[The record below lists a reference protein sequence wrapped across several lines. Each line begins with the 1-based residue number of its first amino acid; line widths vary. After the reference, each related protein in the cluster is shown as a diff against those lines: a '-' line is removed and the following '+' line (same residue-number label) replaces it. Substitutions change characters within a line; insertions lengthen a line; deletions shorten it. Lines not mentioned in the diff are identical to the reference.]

1 MKKFLK
7 DLTRWDGRRVASLVP
22 LFAIIF
28 KFLLFDAVWC
38 YYTTFQPFSK
48 WPLYVTTLSA
58 AMLVAL
64 PYILSRRRWVGVTMM
79 VLPDLW
85 LVANLM
91 YFRTYFTA
99 IPPSSY
105 FLADNLA
112 DFMPAVAGSLN
123 VCDALFPLSTI
134 VAVILMFRRRKSRG
148 PVVLPFSRLLY
159 VVVLVA
165 LVGIFA
171 LAMQPKSGFIKVYD
185 RQRSHAYLHSS
196 MTPMYSLFGTL
207 YYNITL
213 DNARLTDE
221 QRAQIDGWFTAHNG
235 YINENKQIQPSIT
248 VPKTNCVIIFAE
260 SLESWVI
267 GLDFEGKEITPNLNR
282 LVADSTTI
290 YAPHVLTQVNAG
302 RSIDAQ
308 LLILAGLMPLRSGV
322 YSTLYP
328 DNTYF
333 TLPKAAKEINN
344 TRNYLITVDK
354 TKTWN
359 QRGVARAFGIDTIL
373 SYPDFELTEAF
384 GTRKT
389 LGDRAF
395 FRQCIDKI
403 ERGEIWPVGE
413 KAFVQMVTY
422 SGHFPFR
429 LPDELKTVSFSDTIP
444 ELMRDY
450 MTDAHYTDAAIGSF
464 IDYLKT
470 RPDYDNTL
478 VVITGDHEGLANNRR
493 DLCASKGGRVIS
505 KDEFTPLII
514 LNAPS
519 GMTYDGVMGQIDIYP
534 TLLDL
539 LGLRSY
545 CWAGLGQSILDPS
558 KPAVAVNPR
567 MVVKGD
573 TAGVAASRL
582 EHLRQAPEV
591 SDYTIRFN
599 LLDGL
604 DCQR

>member
-1 MKKFLK
+1 MNKTLKKLM
-7 DLTRWDGRRVASLVP
+7 RRDGGRVDSLVP
-22 LFAIIF
+22 FFAILF
-28 KFLLFDAVWC
+28 KFFLFDAIWC

-48 WPLYVTTLSA
+48 WPLYVTSVSA

-79 VLPDLW
+79 VLADIW

-91 YFRTYFTA
+91 YFRTYFSA

-105 FLADNLA
+105 FLAGNLA

-123 VCDALFPLSTI
+123 VCDALFPLSTAGAI
-134 VAVILMFRRRKSRG
+134 IMMFKLRKTRSAVA
-148 PVVLPFSRLLY
+148 LPFSRLFY
-159 VVVLVA
+159 VIVLAVLVG
-165 LVGIFA
+165 VFA
-171 LAMQPKSGFIKVYD
+171 LAMQPKGGFIKVYD

-213 DNARLTDE
+213 DNARLTDG
-221 QRAQIDGWFTAHNG
+221 QQDQIAGWFAESDE
-235 YINENKQIQPSIT
+235 YISENERIQPPVI

-282 LVADSTTI
+282 LVADSKTI

-328 DNTYF
+328 GNTYY
-333 TLPKAAKEINN
+333 TLPKASKEINH

-373 SYPDFELTEAF
+373 SYPDFEQTEAF

-429 LPDELKTVSFSDTIP
+429 LPEELKTITFSDTIP
-444 ELMRDY
+444 EMMRDY

-464 IDYLKT
+464 IDYLRT
-470 RPDYDNTL
+470 RSDYDSTL

-493 DLCASKGGRVIS
+493 DLCASKGGDVIS

-514 LNAPS
+514 LNSPAA
-519 GMTYDGVMGQIDIYP
+519 MTYDGVMGQIDIYP
-534 TLLDL
+534 TILEL
-539 LGLRSY
+539 LGLRDY
-545 CWAGLGQSILDPS
+545 KWHGLGQSILDQS

-573 TAGVAASRL
+573 TAGITAARL
-582 EHLRQAPEV
+582 EHLRQAPEI
-591 SDYTIRFN
+591 SDLIIRFN
-599 LLDGL
+599 LLDM
-604 DCQR
+604 R

>member
-1 MKKFLK
+1 M
-7 DLTRWDGRRVASLVP
+7 RRDGGRVDSLVP
-22 LFAIIF
+22 FFAILF
-28 KFLLFDAVWC
+28 KFFLFDAIWC

-48 WPLYVTTLSA
+48 WPLYVTSVSA

-64 PYILSRRRWVGVTMM
+64 PYILSRRRWAGVTMM
-79 VLPDLW
+79 VLADIW

-91 YFRTYFTA
+91 YSRTYFSA

-105 FLADNLA
+105 FLAGNLA

-123 VCDALFPLSTI
+123 VCDALFPLSTAGAI
-134 VAVILMFRRRKSRG
+134 IMMFKLRKTRGAVA
-148 PVVLPFSRLLY
+148 LPFSRLFY
-159 VVVLVA
+159 VIVLAVLVG
-165 LVGIFA
+165 VFA
-171 LAMQPKSGFIKVYD
+171 LAMQPKGGFIKVYD

-213 DNARLTDE
+213 DNARLTDG
-221 QRAQIDGWFTAHNG
+221 QQDQITGWFAESDE
-235 YINENKQIQPSIT
+235 YISENERIQPPVI

-328 DNTYF
+328 GNTYY
-333 TLPKAAKEINN
+333 TLPKASKEINH

-373 SYPDFELTEAF
+373 SYPDFEQTEAF

-429 LPDELKTVSFSDTIP
+429 LPEELKTVTFSDTIP
-444 ELMRDY
+444 EMMRDY

-464 IDYLKT
+464 IDYLRT
-470 RPDYDNTL
+470 RSDYDSTL

-493 DLCASKGGRVIS
+493 DLCASKGGDVIS

-514 LNAPS
+514 LNAPAA
-519 GMTYDGVMGQIDIYP
+519 MTYDGVMGQIDIYP
-534 TLLDL
+534 TILEL
-539 LGLRSY
+539 LGLRDY
-545 CWAGLGQSILDPS
+545 KWHGLGQSILDQS
-558 KPAVAVNPR
+558 KPAVAVSPR

-573 TAGVAASRL
+573 TAGITAARL
-582 EHLRQAPEV
+582 EHLRQAPEI
-591 SDYTIRFN
+591 SDLIIRFN
-599 LLDGL
+599 LLDK
-604 DCQR
+604 R

>member
-1 MKKFLK
+1 MNKTLKKLM
-7 DLTRWDGRRVASLVP
+7 RRDGGRVDSLVP
-22 LFAIIF
+22 FFAILF
-28 KFLLFDAVWC
+28 KFFLFDAIWC

-48 WPLYVTTLSA
+48 WPLYVTSVSA

-64 PYILSRRRWVGVTMM
+64 PYILSRRRWVGMTMM
-79 VLPDLW
+79 VLADIW

-91 YFRTYFTA
+91 YFRTYFSA

-105 FLADNLA
+105 FLAGNLA

-123 VCDALFPLSTI
+123 VCDALFPLSTAGAI
-134 VAVILMFRRRKSRG
+134 IMMFKLRKTRGAVA
-148 PVVLPFSRLLY
+148 LPFSRLFY
-159 VVVLVA
+159 VIVLAVLVG
-165 LVGIFA
+165 VFA
-171 LAMQPKSGFIKVYD
+171 LAMQPKGGFIKVYD

-213 DNARLTDE
+213 DNARLTDG
-221 QRAQIDGWFTAHNG
+221 QQDQIAGWFAERDG
-235 YINENKQIQPSIT
+235 YVSENERIQSPVI
-248 VPKTNCVIIFAE
+248 VPKANCVIIFAE

-328 DNTYF
+328 GNTYY
-333 TLPKAAKEINN
+333 TLPKASKEINH

-373 SYPDFELTEAF
+373 SYPDFEQTEAF

-429 LPDELKTVSFSDTIP
+429 LPEELKTVTFSDTIP
-444 ELMRDY
+444 EMMRDY

-464 IDYLKT
+464 IDYLRT
-470 RPDYDNTL
+470 RPDYDSTL

-493 DLCASKGGRVIS
+493 DLCASKGGDVIS

-514 LNAPS
+514 LNAPAA
-519 GMTYDGVMGQIDIYP
+519 MTYDGVMGQIDIYP
-534 TLLDL
+534 TILEL
-539 LGLRSY
+539 LGLRDY
-545 CWAGLGQSILDPS
+545 KWHGLGQSILDQS
-558 KPAVAVNPR
+558 KPAVAVSPR

-573 TAGVAASRL
+573 TAGITAARL
-582 EHLRQAPEV
+582 EHLRQAPEI
-591 SDYTIRFN
+591 SDLIIRFN
-599 LLDGL
+599 LLDK
-604 DCQR
+604 R

>member
-1 MKKFLK
+1 MNKTLK
-7 DLTRWDGRRVASLVP
+7 QLTRWDSGRVDSLVP
-22 LFAIIF
+22 FFAILF
-28 KFLLFDAVWC
+28 KFFLFDAIWC

-48 WPLYVTTLSA
+48 WPLYVTSVSA

-79 VLPDLW
+79 VLTDIW

-91 YFRTYFTA
+91 YFRTYFSA

-105 FLADNLA
+105 FLAGNLA

-123 VCDALFPLSTI
+123 VCDALFPLSTAGAI
-134 VAVILMFRRRKSRG
+134 IMMFKLRKTRGAVA
-148 PVVLPFSRLLY
+148 LPFSRLFY
-159 VVVLVA
+159 VIVLAVLVG
-165 LVGIFA
+165 VFA
-171 LAMQPKSGFIKVYD
+171 LAMQPKGGFIKVYD

-207 YYNITL
+207 YYNIRL
-213 DNARLTDE
+213 DNARLTDV
-221 QRAQIDGWFTAHNG
+221 QQAQVAGWFVETDSYLSG
-235 YINENKQIQPSIT
+235 NEWIQSPVT
-248 VPKTNCVIIFAE
+248 LPKTNCVIIFAE

-267 GLDFEGKEITPNLNR
+267 GLDFEGKEVTPNLNR
-282 LVADSTTI
+282 LVADSTAI

-328 DNTYF
+328 DNTYY
-333 TLPKAAKEINN
+333 TLPKASKEINH

-373 SYPDFELTEAF
+373 SYPDFEQTEAF

-429 LPDELKTVSFSDTIP
+429 LPEELKNIAFSDTIP
-444 ELMRDY
+444 EMMRDY

-464 IDYLKT
+464 IDYLRT
-470 RPDYDNTL
+470 RPDYDSTL

-493 DLCASKGGRVIS
+493 ELCASKGGDVIS

-514 LNAPS
+514 LNAPAA
-519 GMTYDGVMGQIDIYP
+519 MTYDGVMGQIDIYP
-534 TLLDL
+534 TILDL
-539 LGLRSY
+539 LGLRDY
-545 CWAGLGQSILDPS
+545 KWHGLGQSILDPS
-558 KPAVAVNPR
+558 KPAMAVSPR

-573 TAGVAASRL
+573 TAGITAARL
-582 EHLRQAPEV
+582 EHLRQAPEI
-591 SDYTIRFN
+591 SDLVIRFN
-599 LLDGL
+599 LLEK
-604 DCQR
+604 R

>member
-1 MKKFLK
+1 MNKTLKKLM
-7 DLTRWDGRRVASLVP
+7 RRDGGRVDSLVP
-22 LFAIIF
+22 FFAILF
-28 KFLLFDAVWC
+28 KFFLFDAIWC

-48 WPLYVTTLSA
+48 WPLYVTSVSA

-79 VLPDLW
+79 VLADIW

-91 YFRTYFTA
+91 YFRTYFSA

-105 FLADNLA
+105 FLAGNLA

-123 VCDALFPLSTI
+123 VCDALFPLSTAGAI
-134 VAVILMFRRRKSRG
+134 IMMFKLRKTRGAVA
-148 PVVLPFSRLLY
+148 LPFSRLFY
-159 VVVLVA
+159 VIVLAVLVG
-165 LVGIFA
+165 VFA
-171 LAMQPKSGFIKVYD
+171 LAMQPKGGFIKVYD

-213 DNARLTDE
+213 DNARLTDG
-221 QRAQIDGWFTAHNG
+221 QQDQIAGWFAERDG
-235 YINENKQIQPSIT
+235 YISENERIQPSVI

-328 DNTYF
+328 GNTYY
-333 TLPKAAKEINN
+333 TLPKASKEINH

-373 SYPDFELTEAF
+373 SYPDFEQTEAF

-429 LPDELKTVSFSDTIP
+429 LPEELKTITFSDTIP
-444 ELMRDY
+444 EMMRDY

-464 IDYLKT
+464 IDYLRT
-470 RPDYDNTL
+470 RPDYDSTL

-493 DLCASKGGRVIS
+493 DLCASKGGDVIS

-514 LNAPS
+514 LNAPAA
-519 GMTYDGVMGQIDIYP
+519 MTYDGVMGQIDIYP
-534 TLLDL
+534 TILEL
-539 LGLRSY
+539 LGLRDY
-545 CWAGLGQSILDPS
+545 KWHGLGQSIFDRS

-573 TAGVAASRL
+573 TAGVTAARL
-582 EHLRQAPEV
+582 EHLRQAPEI
-591 SDYTIRFN
+591 SDLIIRFN
-599 LLDGL
+599 LLDM
-604 DCQR
+604 R

>member
-1 MKKFLK
+1 MNKTLKK
-7 DLTRWDGRRVASLVP
+7 LTRWNGGRVDSLVP
-22 LFAIIF
+22 FFAILF
-28 KFLLFDAVWC
+28 KFLLFDAIWC

-48 WPLYVTTLSA
+48 WPLYVTSVSA

-79 VLPDLW
+79 VLTDIW

-91 YFRTYFTA
+91 YFRTYFSA

-105 FLADNLA
+105 FLAGNLA

-123 VCDALFPLSTI
+123 VCDALFPLSTAG
-134 VAVILMFRRRKSRG
+134 AVIMMFKLRKTRG
-148 PVVLPFSRLLY
+148 AVVLPFSRILY
-159 VVVLVA
+159 VIVLAVLVG
-165 LVGIFA
+165 VFA
-171 LAMQPKSGFIKVYD
+171 LTMLPKGGFIKVYD

-213 DNARLTDE
+213 DNAVLTDE
-221 QRAQIDGWFTAHNG
+221 QSNEIDRWFSDHCA
-235 YINENKQIQPSIT
+235 YVAEKAADSAPVT

-282 LVADSTTI
+282 LVADSTAI
-290 YAPHVLTQVNAG
+290 YAPQVLTQVNAG

-328 DNTYF
+328 GNTYY
-333 TLPKAAKEINN
+333 TLPKASKEINH

-373 SYPDFELTEAF
+373 SYPDFEQTEAF

-429 LPDELKTVSFSDTIP
+429 LPEELKTITFSDTIP
-444 ELMRDY
+444 EMMRDY

-464 IDYLKT
+464 IDYLRT
-470 RPDYDNTL
+470 RPDYDSTL

-493 DLCASKGGRVIS
+493 DLCASKGGDVIS

-514 LNAPS
+514 LNAPAA
-519 GMTYDGVMGQIDIYP
+519 MTYDGVMGQIDIYP
-534 TLLDL
+534 TILEL
-539 LGLRSY
+539 LGLRDY
-545 CWAGLGQSILDPS
+545 KWHGLGQSILDQS
-558 KPAVAVNPR
+558 KPAVAVSPR

-573 TAGVAASRL
+573 TAGITAARL
-582 EHLRQAPEV
+582 EHLRQAPEI
-591 SDYTIRFN
+591 SDLIIRFN
-599 LLDGL
+599 LLDK
-604 DCQR
+604 R

>member
-1 MKKFLK
+1 MNKTLK
-7 DLTRWDGRRVASLVP
+7 QLTRWDSGRVDSLVP
-22 LFAIIF
+22 FFAILF
-28 KFLLFDAVWC
+28 KFFLFDAIWC

-48 WPLYVTTLSA
+48 WPLYVTSVSA

-79 VLPDLW
+79 VLTDIW

-91 YFRTYFTA
+91 YFRTYFSA

-105 FLADNLA
+105 FLAGNLA

-123 VCDALFPLSTI
+123 VCDALFPLSTAGAI
-134 VAVILMFRRRKSRG
+134 IMMFKLRKTRGAVA
-148 PVVLPFSRLLY
+148 LPFSRLFY
-159 VVVLVA
+159 VIVLAVLVG
-165 LVGIFA
+165 VFA
-171 LAMQPKSGFIKVYD
+171 LAMQPKGGFIKVYD

-207 YYNITL
+207 YYNIRL
-213 DNARLTDE
+213 DNARLTDV
-221 QRAQIDGWFTAHNG
+221 QQAQVAGWFVETDS
-235 YINENKQIQPSIT
+235 YLSDNERIQPPVT

-328 DNTYF
+328 DNTYY
-333 TLPKAAKEINN
+333 TLPKASKEINH

-373 SYPDFELTEAF
+373 SYPDFEQTEAF

-429 LPDELKTVSFSDTIP
+429 LPEELKTIAFSDTIP
-444 ELMRDY
+444 EMMRDY

-464 IDYLKT
+464 IDYLRT
-470 RPDYDNTL
+470 RPDYDSTL

-493 DLCASKGGRVIS
+493 ELCASKGGGVIS

-514 LNAPS
+514 LNAPAS
-519 GMTYDGVMGQIDIYP
+519 MTYDGVMGQIDIYP
-534 TLLDL
+534 TILEL
-539 LGLRSY
+539 LGLRDY
-545 CWAGLGQSILDPS
+545 KWHGLGQSILDPS
-558 KPAVAVNPR
+558 KLAVAVSPR

-573 TAGVAASRL
+573 TAGITADRL
-582 EHLRQAPEV
+582 EHLRQAPEI
-591 SDYTIRFN
+591 SDLVIRFN
-599 LLDGL
+599 LLEK
-604 DCQR
+604 R

>member
-1 MKKFLK
+1 MNKTLKKLM
-7 DLTRWDGRRVASLVP
+7 RWDGGRVDSLVP
-22 LFAIIF
+22 FFAILF
-28 KFLLFDAVWC
+28 KFFLFDAIWC

-48 WPLYVTTLSA
+48 WPLYVTSVSA

-79 VLPDLW
+79 VLTDIW

-91 YFRTYFTA
+91 YFRTYFSA

-105 FLADNLA
+105 FLAGNLA

-123 VCDALFPLSTI
+123 VCDALFPLSTAG
-134 VAVILMFRRRKSRG
+134 AVIMMFKLRKTRG
-148 PVVLPFSRLLY
+148 AVVLPFSRMLY
-159 VVVLVA
+159 VIVLAVLVG
-165 LVGIFA
+165 VFA
-171 LAMQPKSGFIKVYD
+171 LTMLPKGGFIKVYD

-213 DNARLTDE
+213 DNAVLTDE
-221 QRAQIDGWFTAHNG
+221 QSNEIDRWFSDHCA
-235 YINENKQIQPSIT
+235 YVAEKAADSAPVT

-282 LVADSTTI
+282 LVADSTAI

-328 DNTYF
+328 GNTYY
-333 TLPKAAKEINN
+333 TLPKASKEINN

-359 QRGVARAFGIDTIL
+359 QRGVARAFDIDTIL
-373 SYPDFELTEAF
+373 SYPDFEQTEAF

-429 LPDELKTVSFSDTIP
+429 LPDELKTIAFSDTIP
-444 ELMRDY
+444 EMMRDY

-464 IDYLKT
+464 IDYLRT
-470 RPDYDNTL
+470 RPDYDSTL

-493 DLCASKGGRVIS
+493 DLCASKGGDVIS

-514 LNAPS
+514 LNAPAA
-519 GMTYDGVMGQIDIYP
+519 MAYDGVMGQIDIYP
-534 TLLDL
+534 TILEL
-539 LGLRSY
+539 LGLRDY
-545 CWAGLGQSILDPS
+545 KWHGLGQSILDQS
-558 KPAVAVNPR
+558 KPAVAVSPR

-573 TAGVAASRL
+573 TAGITATRL
-582 EHLRQAPEV
+582 EHLRQAPGI
-591 SDYTIRFN
+591 SDLVIRFN
-599 LLDGL
+599 LLDK
-604 DCQR
+604 R

>member
-1 MKKFLK
+1 MNKALKKLM
-7 DLTRWDGRRVASLVP
+7 RWDGGRVDSLVP
-22 LFAIIF
+22 FFAILF
-28 KFLLFDAVWC
+28 KFFLFDAIWC

-48 WPLYVTTLSA
+48 WPLYVTSVSA

-79 VLPDLW
+79 VLTDIW

-91 YFRTYFTA
+91 YFRTYFSA

-105 FLADNLA
+105 FLAGNLA

-123 VCDALFPLSTI
+123 VCDALFPLSTAG
-134 VAVILMFRRRKSRG
+134 AVIMMFKLRKIRG
-148 PVVLPFSRLLY
+148 AVVLPFSRILY
-159 VVVLVA
+159 VIVLAVLVG
-165 LVGIFA
+165 VFA
-171 LAMQPKSGFIKVYD
+171 LAMLPKGGFIKVYD

-213 DNARLTDE
+213 DNAVLTDE
-221 QRAQIDGWFTAHNG
+221 QSNEIDRWFSDHCG
-235 YINENKQIQPSIT
+235 YMAEKQQIQLPVT

-267 GLDFEGKEITPNLNR
+267 GLEFEGKEITPNLNR
-282 LVADSTTI
+282 LVADSTAI

-328 DNTYF
+328 GNTYY
-333 TLPKAAKEINN
+333 TLPKASKEINN

-373 SYPDFELTEAF
+373 SYPDFEQTEAF

-429 LPDELKTVSFSDTIP
+429 LPDELKTIAFSDTIP
-444 ELMRDY
+444 EMMRDY

-464 IDYLKT
+464 IDYLRT
-470 RPDYDNTL
+470 RPDYDSTL

-493 DLCASKGGRVIS
+493 DLCASKGGDVIS

-514 LNAPS
+514 LNAPAA
-519 GMTYDGVMGQIDIYP
+519 MTYDGVMGQIDIYP
-534 TLLDL
+534 TILEL
-539 LGLRSY
+539 LGLRDY
-545 CWAGLGQSILDPS
+545 KWHGLGQSILDQS
-558 KPAVAVNPR
+558 KPAVAVSPR

-573 TAGVAASRL
+573 TAGITAARL
-582 EHLRQAPEV
+582 EHLRQAPEI
-591 SDYTIRFN
+591 SDLIIRFN
-599 LLDGL
+599 LLDK
-604 DCQR
+604 R

>member
-1 MKKFLK
+1 M
-7 DLTRWDGRRVASLVP
+7 RWDSGCVDSLVP
-22 LFAIIF
+22 FFAILF
-28 KFLLFDAVWC
+28 KFFLFDAIWC

-48 WPLYVTTLSA
+48 WPLYVTSVSA

-79 VLPDLW
+79 VLTDIW

-91 YFRTYFTA
+91 YFRTYFSA

-105 FLADNLA
+105 FLAGNLA

-123 VCDALFPLSTI
+123 VCDALFPLSTAG
-134 VAVILMFRRRKSRG
+134 AVIMMFKLRKTRG
-148 PVVLPFSRLLY
+148 AVVLPFSRMLY
-159 VVVLVA
+159 VIVLAVLVG
-165 LVGIFA
+165 VFA
-171 LAMQPKSGFIKVYD
+171 LTMLPKGGFIKVYD

-213 DNARLTDE
+213 DNAVLTDE
-221 QRAQIDGWFTAHNG
+221 QSNEIDRWFSDHCA
-235 YINENKQIQPSIT
+235 YVAEKAADSAPVT

-282 LVADSTTI
+282 LVADSTAI

-328 DNTYF
+328 GNTYY
-333 TLPKAAKEINN
+333 TLPKASKEINH

-373 SYPDFELTEAF
+373 SYPDFEQTEAF

-429 LPDELKTVSFSDTIP
+429 LPEELKTITFSDTIP
-444 ELMRDY
+444 EMMRDY

-464 IDYLKT
+464 IDYLRT
-470 RPDYDNTL
+470 RPDYDSTL

-493 DLCASKGGRVIS
+493 DLCASKGGDVIS

-514 LNAPS
+514 LNAPAA
-519 GMTYDGVMGQIDIYP
+519 MAYDGVMGQIDIYP
-534 TLLDL
+534 TILEL
-539 LGLRSY
+539 LGLRDY
-545 CWAGLGQSILDPS
+545 KWHGLGQSILDQS
-558 KPAVAVNPR
+558 KPAVAVSPR

-573 TAGVAASRL
+573 TAGITAARL
-582 EHLRQAPEV
+582 EHLRQAPEI
-591 SDYTIRFN
+591 SDLIIRFN
-599 LLDGL
+599 LLDK
-604 DCQR
+604 R

>member
-1 MKKFLK
+1 MNKTLK
-7 DLTRWDGRRVASLVP
+7 QLTRWDSGRVDSLVP
-22 LFAIIF
+22 FFAILF
-28 KFLLFDAVWC
+28 KFLLFDAIWC

-48 WPLYVTTLSA
+48 WPLYVTSVSA

-79 VLPDLW
+79 VLTDIW

-91 YFRTYFTA
+91 YFRTYFSA

-105 FLADNLA
+105 FLAGNLA

-123 VCDALFPLSTI
+123 VCDALFPLSTAGAI
-134 VAVILMFRRRKSRG
+134 IMMFKLRKTRG
-148 PVVLPFSRLLY
+148 AVVLSFSRLVY
-159 VVVLVA
+159 VVVLAV
-165 LVGIFA
+165 LVGGFA
-171 LAMQPKSGFIKVYD
+171 LAMLPKGGFIKVYD

-207 YYNITL
+207 YYNIRL
-213 DNARLTDE
+213 DNARLTDV
-221 QRAQIDGWFTAHNG
+221 QQAQVAGWFAEMDS
-235 YINENKQIQPSIT
+235 YLSDNERIQPPVT

-328 DNTYF
+328 DNTYY
-333 TLPKAAKEINN
+333 TLPKASKEINH

-373 SYPDFELTEAF
+373 SYPDFEQTEAF

-429 LPDELKTVSFSDTIP
+429 LPEELKTIAFSDTIP
-444 ELMRDY
+444 EMMRDY

-464 IDYLKT
+464 IDYLRT
-470 RPDYDNTL
+470 RPDYDSTL

-493 DLCASKGGRVIS
+493 ELCASKGGGVIS

-514 LNAPS
+514 LNAPAS
-519 GMTYDGVMGQIDIYP
+519 MTYDGVMGQIDIYP
-534 TLLDL
+534 TILEL
-539 LGLRSY
+539 LGLRDY
-545 CWAGLGQSILDPS
+545 KWHGLGQSILDPS
-558 KPAVAVNPR
+558 KPAVAVSPR

-573 TAGVAASRL
+573 TAGITADRL
-582 EHLRQAPEV
+582 EHLRQAPEI
-591 SDYTIRFN
+591 SDLVIRFN
-599 LLDGL
+599 LLEK
-604 DCQR
+604 R

>member
-1 MKKFLK
+1 MNKTLKKLM
-7 DLTRWDGRRVASLVP
+7 RWDGGRVDSLVP
-22 LFAIIF
+22 FFAILF
-28 KFLLFDAVWC
+28 KFFLFDAIWC

-48 WPLYVTTLSA
+48 WPLYVTSVSA

-79 VLPDLW
+79 VLTDIW

-91 YFRTYFTA
+91 YFRTYFSA

-105 FLADNLA
+105 FLAGNLA

-123 VCDALFPLSTI
+123 VCDALFPLSTAG
-134 VAVILMFRRRKSRG
+134 AVIMMFKLRKTRG
-148 PVVLPFSRLLY
+148 AVVLPFSRMLY
-159 VVVLVA
+159 VIVLAVLVG
-165 LVGIFA
+165 VFA
-171 LAMQPKSGFIKVYD
+171 LAMLPKGGFIKVYD

-213 DNARLTDE
+213 DNAVLTDE
-221 QRAQIDGWFTAHNG
+221 QSNEIDRWFSDHCG
-235 YINENKQIQPSIT
+235 YMAEKQQIQPPVT

-282 LVADSTTI
+282 LVADSTAI

-328 DNTYF
+328 GNTYY
-333 TLPKAAKEINN
+333 TLPKASKEINN

-373 SYPDFELTEAF
+373 SYPDFEQTEAF

-429 LPDELKTVSFSDTIP
+429 LPEELKTITFSDTIP
-444 ELMRDY
+444 EMMRDY

-464 IDYLKT
+464 IDYLRT
-470 RPDYDNTL
+470 RPDYDSTL

-493 DLCASKGGRVIS
+493 DLCASKGGDVIS

-514 LNAPS
+514 LNAPAA
-519 GMTYDGVMGQIDIYP
+519 MTYDGVMGQIDIYP
-534 TLLDL
+534 TILEL
-539 LGLRSY
+539 LGLRDY
-545 CWAGLGQSILDPS
+545 KWHGLGQSILDQS
-558 KPAVAVNPR
+558 KPAVAVSPR

-573 TAGVAASRL
+573 TAGITAARL
-582 EHLRQAPEV
+582 EHLRQAPEI
-591 SDYTIRFN
+591 SDLIIRFN
-599 LLDGL
+599 LLDK
-604 DCQR
+604 R

>member
-1 MKKFLK
+1 MNKTLKKLM
-7 DLTRWDGRRVASLVP
+7 RWDSGCVDSLVP
-22 LFAIIF
+22 FFAILF
-28 KFLLFDAVWC
+28 KFFLFDAIWC

-48 WPLYVTTLSA
+48 WPLYVTSVSA

-79 VLPDLW
+79 VLTDIW

-91 YFRTYFTA
+91 YFRTYFSA

-105 FLADNLA
+105 FLAGNLA

-123 VCDALFPLSTI
+123 VCDALFPLSTAG
-134 VAVILMFRRRKSRG
+134 AVIMMFKLRKTRG
-148 PVVLPFSRLLY
+148 AVVLPFSRMLY
-159 VVVLVA
+159 VIVLAVLVG
-165 LVGIFA
+165 VFA
-171 LAMQPKSGFIKVYD
+171 LTMLPKGGFIKVYD

-213 DNARLTDE
+213 DNAVLTDE
-221 QRAQIDGWFTAHNG
+221 QSNEIDRWFSDHCA
-235 YINENKQIQPSIT
+235 YVAEKAADSAPVT

-282 LVADSTTI
+282 LVADSTAI

-328 DNTYF
+328 GNTYY
-333 TLPKAAKEINN
+333 TLPKASKEINH

-373 SYPDFELTEAF
+373 SYPDFEQTEAF

-429 LPDELKTVSFSDTIP
+429 LPEELKTITFSDTIP
-444 ELMRDY
+444 EMMRDY

-464 IDYLKT
+464 IDYLRT
-470 RPDYDNTL
+470 RPDYDSTL

-493 DLCASKGGRVIS
+493 DLCASKGGDVIS

-514 LNAPS
+514 LNAPAA
-519 GMTYDGVMGQIDIYP
+519 MAYDGVMGQIDIYP
-534 TLLDL
+534 TILEL
-539 LGLRSY
+539 LGLRDY
-545 CWAGLGQSILDPS
+545 KWHGLGQSILDQS
-558 KPAVAVNPR
+558 KPAVAVSPR

-573 TAGVAASRL
+573 TAGITAARL
-582 EHLRQAPEV
+582 EHLRQAPEI
-591 SDYTIRFN
+591 SDLIIRFN
-599 LLDGL
+599 LLDK
-604 DCQR
+604 R

>member
-1 MKKFLK
+1 MNKALKK
-7 DLTRWDGRRVASLVP
+7 LTRWDSGRVDSLVP
-22 LFAIIF
+22 FFAILF
-28 KFLLFDAVWC
+28 KFLLFDAIWC

-48 WPLYVTTLSA
+48 WPLYVTSVSA

-79 VLPDLW
+79 VLTDIW

-91 YFRTYFTA
+91 YFRTYFSA

-105 FLADNLA
+105 FLAGNLA

-123 VCDALFPLSTI
+123 VCDALFPLSTAG
-134 VAVILMFRRRKSRG
+134 AVIMMFKLRKTRG
-148 PVVLPFSRLLY
+148 AVVLPFSRMLY
-159 VVVLVA
+159 VIVLAVLVG
-165 LVGIFA
+165 VFA
-171 LAMQPKSGFIKVYD
+171 LAMLPKGGFIKVYD

-213 DNARLTDE
+213 DNAVLTDE
-221 QRAQIDGWFTAHNG
+221 QSNEIDRWFSDHCA
-235 YINENKQIQPSIT
+235 YIAEKQQIQPPVT

-267 GLDFEGKEITPNLNR
+267 GLDFEGKEITPHLNR
-282 LVADSTTI
+282 LVADSTAI

-328 DNTYF
+328 GNTYY
-333 TLPKAAKEINN
+333 TLPKASKEINN

-373 SYPDFELTEAF
+373 SYPDFEQTEAF

-429 LPDELKTVSFSDTIP
+429 LPDELKTITFSDTIP
-444 ELMRDY
+444 EMMRDY

-464 IDYLKT
+464 IDYLRT
-470 RPDYDNTL
+470 RPDYDSTL

-493 DLCASKGGRVIS
+493 DLCASKGGDVIS

-514 LNAPS
+514 LNAPAA
-519 GMTYDGVMGQIDIYP
+519 MTYDGVMGQIDIYP
-534 TLLDL
+534 TILEL
-539 LGLRSY
+539 LGLRDY
-545 CWAGLGQSILDPS
+545 KWHGLGQSILDPS
-558 KPAVAVNPR
+558 KAAVAVSPR

-573 TAGVAASRL
+573 TAGITAARL
-582 EHLRQAPEV
+582 EHLRQTPEI
-591 SDYTIRFN
+591 SDLIIRFN
-599 LLDGL
+599 LLNK
-604 DCQR
+604 R

>member
-1 MKKFLK
+1 MNKALKK
-7 DLTRWDGRRVASLVP
+7 LTWWNGGRVDSLVP
-22 LFAIIF
+22 FFAILF
-28 KFLLFDAVWC
+28 KFLLFDAIWC

-48 WPLYVTTLSA
+48 WPLYVTSVSA

-79 VLPDLW
+79 VLTDIW

-91 YFRTYFTA
+91 YFRTYFSA

-105 FLADNLA
+105 FLAGNLA

-123 VCDALFPLSTI
+123 VCDALFPLSTAG
-134 VAVILMFRRRKSRG
+134 AVIMMFKLRKTRG
-148 PVVLPFSRLLY
+148 AVVLPFSRMLY
-159 VVVLVA
+159 VIVLAVLVG
-165 LVGIFA
+165 VFA
-171 LAMQPKSGFIKVYD
+171 LAMLPKGGFIKVYD

-213 DNARLTDE
+213 DNAVLTDE
-221 QRAQIDGWFTAHNG
+221 QSNEIDRWFSDHCV
-235 YINENKQIQPSIT
+235 YIAEKQQIQPPVT

-267 GLDFEGKEITPNLNR
+267 GLDFEGKEITPHLNR
-282 LVADSTTI
+282 LVADSTAI

-328 DNTYF
+328 GNTYY
-333 TLPKAAKEINN
+333 TLPKASKEINH

-359 QRGVARAFGIDTIL
+359 QRGVAWAFGIDTIL
-373 SYPDFELTEAF
+373 SYPDFEQTEAF

-429 LPDELKTVSFSDTIP
+429 LPDELKTIAFSDTIP
-444 ELMRDY
+444 EMMRDY

-464 IDYLKT
+464 IDYLRT
-470 RPDYDNTL
+470 RPDYDSTL

-493 DLCASKGGRVIS
+493 DLCVSKGGDVIS

-514 LNAPS
+514 LNAPAA
-519 GMTYDGVMGQIDIYP
+519 MTYDGVMGQIDIYP
-534 TLLDL
+534 TILEL
-539 LGLRSY
+539 LGLRDY
-545 CWAGLGQSILDPS
+545 KWHGLGQSILDPS
-558 KPAVAVNPR
+558 KPAVAVSPR

-573 TAGVAASRL
+573 TAGVTAARL
-582 EHLRQAPEV
+582 EHLRQAPGI
-591 SDYTIRFN
+591 SDLVIRFN
-599 LLDGL
+599 ILEK
-604 DCQR
+604 R

>member
-1 MKKFLK
+1 M
-7 DLTRWDGRRVASLVP
+7 RRDGGRVDSLVP
-22 LFAIIF
+22 FFAILF
-28 KFLLFDAVWC
+28 KFFLFDAIWC

-48 WPLYVTTLSA
+48 WPLYVTSVSA

-64 PYILSRRRWVGVTMM
+64 PYILSRRRWVGMTMM
-79 VLPDLW
+79 VLADIW

-91 YFRTYFTA
+91 YFRTYFSA

-105 FLADNLA
+105 FLAGNLA

-123 VCDALFPLSTI
+123 VCDALFPLSTAGAI
-134 VAVILMFRRRKSRG
+134 IMMFKLRKTRGAVA
-148 PVVLPFSRLLY
+148 LPFSRLFY
-159 VVVLVA
+159 VIVLAVLVG
-165 LVGIFA
+165 VFA
-171 LAMQPKSGFIKVYD
+171 LAMQPKGGFIKVYD
-185 RQRSHAYLHSS
+185 RQRSHAYLHSC

-213 DNARLTDE
+213 DNARLTDG
-221 QRAQIDGWFTAHNG
+221 QQDQIAGWFAESDE
-235 YINENKQIQPSIT
+235 YISENERIQPPVI

-328 DNTYF
+328 GNTYY
-333 TLPKAAKEINN
+333 TLPKASKEINH

-373 SYPDFELTEAF
+373 SYPDFEQTEAF

-429 LPDELKTVSFSDTIP
+429 LPEELKTVTFSDTIP
-444 ELMRDY
+444 EMMRDY

-464 IDYLKT
+464 IDYLRT
-470 RPDYDNTL
+470 RPDYDSTL

-493 DLCASKGGRVIS
+493 DLCASKGGDVIS

-514 LNAPS
+514 LNAS
-519 GMTYDGVMGQIDIYP
+519 AAMTYDGVMGQIDIYP
-534 TLLDL
+534 TILEL
-539 LGLRSY
+539 LGLRDY
-545 CWAGLGQSILDPS
+545 KWHGLGQSILDQS
-558 KPAVAVNPR
+558 KPAVAVSPR

-573 TAGVAASRL
+573 TAGITAARL
-582 EHLRQAPEV
+582 EHLRQAPEI
-591 SDYTIRFN
+591 SDLIIRFN
-599 LLDGL
+599 LLDK
-604 DCQR
+604 R

>member
-1 MKKFLK
+1 MSKSLI
-7 DLTRWDGRRVASLVP
+7 RWNGDCIDSLVP
-22 LFAIIF
+22 FFAILF
-28 KFLLFDAVWC
+28 KFFLFDAIWC

-48 WPLYVTTLSA
+48 WPLYVTSVSA
-58 AMLVAL
+58 AMLVSL
-64 PYILSRRRWVGVTMM
+64 PYILTRKRWVGVTMM
-79 VLPDLW
+79 ALLDIW

-91 YFRTYFTA
+91 YFRTYFSA

-105 FLADNLA
+105 FLAGNLA

-123 VCDALFPLSTI
+123 VCDALFPLSTV
-134 VAVILMFRRRKSRG
+134 VAVVATMKLRKIR
-148 PVVLPFSRLLY
+148 PTVMLPFSRLLY
-159 VVVLVA
+159 VIVLIT
-165 LVGIFA
+165 LVGVFA
-171 LAMQPKSGFIKVYD
+171 IAMQPKGGFIKVYD

-207 YYNITL
+207 IYNIML
-213 DNARLTDE
+213 DNARLTDDQQAE
-221 QRAQIDGWFTAHNG
+221 IAGWFADWDG
-235 YINENKQIQPSIT
+235 YQAENQSNYPPLFASR
-248 VPKTNCVIIFAE
+248 TNCVIIFAE

-267 GLDFEGKEITPNLNR
+267 GLDFEGKEITPSLNR
-282 LVADSTTI
+282 LVADSTAI

-322 YSTLYP
+322 YSTLYA
-328 DNTYF
+328 DNTYL
-333 TLPKAAKEINN
+333 TLPKASKEINK

-373 SYPDFELTEAF
+373 SYTDFEQTEAF

-395 FRQCIDKI
+395 FSQCIDKI

-429 LPDELKTVSFSDTIP
+429 LPEELKTIAFSDTIP
-444 ELMRDY
+444 QLMRDY

-493 DLCASKGGRVIS
+493 ELCAGRGGDVIS
-505 KDEFTPLII
+505 NDEFTPLII

-519 GMTYDGVMGQIDIYP
+519 SMTYDGVMGQIDIYP

-539 LGLRSY
+539 LGLRAY
-545 CWAGLGQSILDPS
+545 RWHGLGQSILDPS
-558 KPAVAVNPR
+558 KPAMAVNPR
-567 MVVKGD
+567 MSVKGD
-573 TAGVAASRL
+573 TTGVDDRRRRHMR
-582 EHLRQAPEV
+582 EMPEI
-591 SDYTIRFN
+591 SDLIIRFN
-599 LLDGL
+599 LLDK
-604 DCQR
+604 R

>member
-1 MKKFLK
+1 M
-7 DLTRWDGRRVASLVP
+7 RRDGGRVDSLVP
-22 LFAIIF
+22 FFAILF
-28 KFLLFDAVWC
+28 KFFLFDAIWC

-48 WPLYVTTLSA
+48 WPLYVTSVSA

-64 PYILSRRRWVGVTMM
+64 PYILSRRRWVGMTMM
-79 VLPDLW
+79 VLADIW

-91 YFRTYFTA
+91 YFRTYFSA

-105 FLADNLA
+105 FLAGNLA

-123 VCDALFPLSTI
+123 VCDALFPLSTAGAI
-134 VAVILMFRRRKSRG
+134 IMMFKLRKTRGAVA
-148 PVVLPFSRLLY
+148 LPFSRLFY
-159 VVVLVA
+159 VIVLAVLVG
-165 LVGIFA
+165 VFA
-171 LAMQPKSGFIKVYD
+171 LAMQPKGGFIKVYD

-213 DNARLTDE
+213 DNARLTDG
-221 QRAQIDGWFTAHNG
+221 QQDQIAGWFAERDE
-235 YINENKQIQPSIT
+235 YISENERIQPPVI

-328 DNTYF
+328 GNTYY
-333 TLPKAAKEINN
+333 TLPKASKEINH

-373 SYPDFELTEAF
+373 SYPDFEQTEAF

-429 LPDELKTVSFSDTIP
+429 LPEELKTVTFSDTIP
-444 ELMRDY
+444 EMMRDY

-464 IDYLKT
+464 IDYLRT
-470 RPDYDNTL
+470 RPDYDSTL

-493 DLCASKGGRVIS
+493 DLCASKGGDVIS

-514 LNAPS
+514 LNAPAA
-519 GMTYDGVMGQIDIYP
+519 MTYDGVMGQIDIYP
-534 TLLDL
+534 TILEL
-539 LGLRSY
+539 LGLRDY
-545 CWAGLGQSILDPS
+545 KWHGLGQSILDQS
-558 KPAVAVNPR
+558 KPAVAVSPR

-573 TAGVAASRL
+573 TAGITAARL
-582 EHLRQAPEV
+582 EHLRQAPEI
-591 SDYTIRFN
+591 SDLIIRFN
-599 LLDGL
+599 LLDK
-604 DCQR
+604 R

>member
-1 MKKFLK
+1 MNKTLK
-7 DLTRWDGRRVASLVP
+7 QLTRWDSGRVDSLVP
-22 LFAIIF
+22 FFAILF

-48 WPLYVTTLSA
+48 WPLYVTTVSA

-79 VLPDLW
+79 VLTDIW

-91 YFRTYFTA
+91 YFRTYFSA

-105 FLADNLA
+105 FLAGNLA

-123 VCDALFPLSTI
+123 VCDALFPLSTA
-134 VAVILMFRRRKSRG
+134 VAVIMMFKQRKTRG
-148 PVVLPFSRLLY
+148 AVVLPFSRLVY
-159 VVVLVA
+159 VVVLAV
-165 LVGIFA
+165 LVGGFA
-171 LAMQPKSGFIKVYD
+171 LAMLPKGGFIKVYD

-207 YYNITL
+207 YYNIRL
-213 DNARLTDE
+213 DNARLTDV
-221 QRAQIDGWFTAHNG
+221 QQAQVAGWFAEADS
-235 YINENKQIQPSIT
+235 YLSDNERIRPPVT

-267 GLDFEGKEITPNLNR
+267 GLDFEGKEVTPNLNR
-282 LVADSTTI
+282 LVADSTAI

-328 DNTYF
+328 DNTYY
-333 TLPKAAKEINN
+333 TLPKASKEINR

-373 SYPDFELTEAF
+373 SYPDFEQTEAF

-429 LPDELKTVSFSDTIP
+429 LPEELKTIAFSDTIP
-444 ELMRDY
+444 EMMRDY

-464 IDYLKT
+464 IDYLRT
-470 RPDYDNTL
+470 RPDYDSTL

-493 DLCASKGGRVIS
+493 ELCASKGGDVIS

-514 LNAPS
+514 LNAPAA
-519 GMTYDGVMGQIDIYP
+519 MTYDGVMGQIDIYP
-534 TLLDL
+534 TILDL
-539 LGLRSY
+539 LGLRDY
-545 CWAGLGQSILDPS
+545 KWHGLGQSILDPS
-558 KPAVAVNPR
+558 KPAMAVSPR

-573 TAGVAASRL
+573 TAGITAARL
-582 EHLRQAPEV
+582 EHLRQAPEI
-591 SDYTIRFN
+591 SDLVIRFN
-599 LLDGL
+599 LLEK
-604 DCQR
+604 R

>member
-1 MKKFLK
+1 MNKALKK
-7 DLTRWDGRRVASLVP
+7 LTRWNGGRVDSLVP
-22 LFAIIF
+22 FFAILF
-28 KFLLFDAVWC
+28 KFLLFDAIWC

-48 WPLYVTTLSA
+48 WPLYVTSVSA

-79 VLPDLW
+79 VLTDIW

-91 YFRTYFTA
+91 YFRTYFSA

-105 FLADNLA
+105 FLAGNLA

-123 VCDALFPLSTI
+123 VCDALFPLSTTG
-134 VAVILMFRRRKSRG
+134 AVIMMFKLRKTRG
-148 PVVLPFSRLLY
+148 AVVLPFSRMLY
-159 VVVLVA
+159 VIVLAVLVG
-165 LVGIFA
+165 VFA
-171 LAMQPKSGFIKVYD
+171 LTMLPKGGFIKVYD

-213 DNARLTDE
+213 DNAVLTDE
-221 QRAQIDGWFTAHNG
+221 QSNEIDRWFSDHCA
-235 YINENKQIQPSIT
+235 YVAEKAADSAPVT

-282 LVADSTTI
+282 LVADSTAI

-328 DNTYF
+328 GNTYY
-333 TLPKAAKEINN
+333 TLPKASKEINN

-373 SYPDFELTEAF
+373 SYPDFEQTEAF

-413 KAFVQMVTY
+413 KVFVQMVTY

-429 LPDELKTVSFSDTIP
+429 LPEELKTITFSDTIP
-444 ELMRDY
+444 EMMRDY

-464 IDYLKT
+464 IDYLRT
-470 RPDYDNTL
+470 RPDYDSTL

-493 DLCASKGGRVIS
+493 DLCASKGGDVIS

-514 LNAPS
+514 LNAPAA
-519 GMTYDGVMGQIDIYP
+519 MPYDGVIGQIDIYP
-534 TLLDL
+534 TILEL
-539 LGLRSY
+539 LGLRDY
-545 CWAGLGQSILDPS
+545 KWHGLGQSILDQS
-558 KPAVAVNPR
+558 KPPVAVSPR

-573 TAGVAASRL
+573 TAGITAARL
-582 EHLRQAPEV
+582 EHLRQAPEI
-591 SDYTIRFN
+591 SDLVIRFN
-599 LLDGL
+599 LLEK
-604 DCQR
+604 R

>member
-1 MKKFLK
+1 MNKTLKKLM
-7 DLTRWDGRRVASLVP
+7 RRDGGRVDSLVP
-22 LFAIIF
+22 FFAILF
-28 KFLLFDAVWC
+28 KFFLFDAIWC

-48 WPLYVTTLSA
+48 WPLYVTSVSA

-64 PYILSRRRWVGVTMM
+64 PYILSRRRWAGVTMM
-79 VLPDLW
+79 VLADIW

-91 YFRTYFTA
+91 YSRTYFSA

-105 FLADNLA
+105 FLAGNLA

-123 VCDALFPLSTI
+123 VCDALFPLSTAGAI
-134 VAVILMFRRRKSRG
+134 IMMFKLRKTRGAVA
-148 PVVLPFSRLLY
+148 LPFSRLFY
-159 VVVLVA
+159 VIVLAVLVG
-165 LVGIFA
+165 VFA
-171 LAMQPKSGFIKVYD
+171 LAMQPKGGFIKVYD

-213 DNARLTDE
+213 DNARLTDG
-221 QRAQIDGWFTAHNG
+221 QQDQITGWFAESDE
-235 YINENKQIQPSIT
+235 YISENERIQPPVI

-328 DNTYF
+328 GNTYY
-333 TLPKAAKEINN
+333 TLPKASKEINH

-373 SYPDFELTEAF
+373 SYPDFEQTEAF

-429 LPDELKTVSFSDTIP
+429 LPEELKTVTFSDTIP
-444 ELMRDY
+444 EMMRDY

-464 IDYLKT
+464 IDYLRT
-470 RPDYDNTL
+470 RSDYDSTL

-493 DLCASKGGRVIS
+493 DLCASKGGDVIS

-514 LNAPS
+514 LNAPAA
-519 GMTYDGVMGQIDIYP
+519 MTYDGVMGQIDIYP
-534 TLLDL
+534 TILEL
-539 LGLRSY
+539 LGLRDY
-545 CWAGLGQSILDPS
+545 KWHGLGQSILDQS
-558 KPAVAVNPR
+558 KPAVAVSPR

-573 TAGVAASRL
+573 TAGITAARL
-582 EHLRQAPEV
+582 EHLRQAPEI
-591 SDYTIRFN
+591 SDLIIRFN
-599 LLDGL
+599 LLDK
-604 DCQR
+604 R

>member
-1 MKKFLK
+1 MNKTLKKLM
-7 DLTRWDGRRVASLVP
+7 RWDGGRVDSLVP
-22 LFAIIF
+22 FFAILF
-28 KFLLFDAVWC
+28 KFLLFDAIWC

-48 WPLYVTTLSA
+48 WPLYVTSVSA

-79 VLPDLW
+79 VLTDIW

-91 YFRTYFTA
+91 YFRTYFSA

-105 FLADNLA
+105 FLAGNLA

-123 VCDALFPLSTI
+123 VCDALFPLSTAG
-134 VAVILMFRRRKSRG
+134 AVIMMFKLRKTRG
-148 PVVLPFSRLLY
+148 AVVLPFSRMLY
-159 VVVLVA
+159 VIVLAVLVG
-165 LVGIFA
+165 VFA
-171 LAMQPKSGFIKVYD
+171 LTMLPKGGFIKVYD

-213 DNARLTDE
+213 DNAVLTDE
-221 QRAQIDGWFTAHNG
+221 QSNEIDRWFSDHCA
-235 YINENKQIQPSIT
+235 YVAEKAADSAPVT

-267 GLDFEGKEITPNLNR
+267 GLEFEGKEITPNLNR
-282 LVADSTTI
+282 LVADSTAI

-328 DNTYF
+328 GNTYY
-333 TLPKAAKEINN
+333 TLPKASKEINN

-373 SYPDFELTEAF
+373 SYPDFEQTEAF

-429 LPDELKTVSFSDTIP
+429 LPEELKTITFSDTIP
-444 ELMRDY
+444 EMMRDY

-464 IDYLKT
+464 IDYLRT
-470 RPDYDNTL
+470 RPDYDSTL

-493 DLCASKGGRVIS
+493 DLCASKGGDVIS

-514 LNAPS
+514 LNAPAA
-519 GMTYDGVMGQIDIYP
+519 MAYDGVMGQIDIYP
-534 TLLDL
+534 TILEL
-539 LGLRSY
+539 LGLRDY
-545 CWAGLGQSILDPS
+545 KWHGLGQSILDPS
-558 KPAVAVNPR
+558 KAAVAVSPR

-573 TAGVAASRL
+573 TAGITAARL
-582 EHLRQAPEV
+582 EHLRQAPEI
-591 SDYTIRFN
+591 SDLIIRFN
-599 LLDGL
+599 LLEK
-604 DCQR
+604 R

>member
-1 MKKFLK
+1 M
-7 DLTRWDGRRVASLVP
+7 RWDGGRVDSLVP
-22 LFAIIF
+22 FFAILF
-28 KFLLFDAVWC
+28 KFLLFDAIWC

-48 WPLYVTTLSA
+48 WPLYVTSVSA

-79 VLPDLW
+79 VLTDIW

-91 YFRTYFTA
+91 YFRTYFSA

-105 FLADNLA
+105 FLAGNLA

-123 VCDALFPLSTI
+123 VCDALFPLSTAG
-134 VAVILMFRRRKSRG
+134 AVIMMFKLRKIRG
-148 PVVLPFSRLLY
+148 AVVLPFSRILY
-159 VVVLVA
+159 VIVLAVLVG
-165 LVGIFA
+165 VFA
-171 LAMQPKSGFIKVYD
+171 LAMLPKGGFIKVYD

-213 DNARLTDE
+213 DNAVLTDE
-221 QRAQIDGWFTAHNG
+221 QSNEIARWFSDHCG
-235 YINENKQIQPSIT
+235 YMAEKQQIQPPVT

-267 GLDFEGKEITPNLNR
+267 GLEFEGKEITPNLNR
-282 LVADSTTI
+282 LVADSTAI

-328 DNTYF
+328 GNTYY
-333 TLPKAAKEINN
+333 TLPKASKEINN

-373 SYPDFELTEAF
+373 SHPDFEQTEAF

-429 LPDELKTVSFSDTIP
+429 LPEELKTITFSDTIP
-444 ELMRDY
+444 EMMRDY

-464 IDYLKT
+464 IDYLRT
-470 RPDYDNTL
+470 RPDYDSTL

-493 DLCASKGGRVIS
+493 DLCASKGGDVIS

-514 LNAPS
+514 LNAPAA
-519 GMTYDGVMGQIDIYP
+519 MAYDGVMGQIDIYP
-534 TLLDL
+534 TILEL
-539 LGLRSY
+539 LGLRDY
-545 CWAGLGQSILDPS
+545 KWHGLGQSILDPS
-558 KPAVAVNPR
+558 KAAVAVSPR

-573 TAGVAASRL
+573 TAGITAARL
-582 EHLRQAPEV
+582 EHLRQAPEI
-591 SDYTIRFN
+591 SDLIIRFN
-599 LLDGL
+599 LLEK
-604 DCQR
+604 R

>member
-1 MKKFLK
+1 MNKTLK
-7 DLTRWDGRRVASLVP
+7 QLTRWDSGRVDSLVP
-22 LFAIIF
+22 FFAILF

-48 WPLYVTTLSA
+48 WPLYVTTVSA

-79 VLPDLW
+79 VLTDIW

-91 YFRTYFTA
+91 YFRTYFSA

-105 FLADNLA
+105 FLAGNLA

-123 VCDALFPLSTI
+123 VCDALFPLSTAI
-134 VAVILMFRRRKSRG
+134 AVIMMFKQRKTRG
-148 PVVLPFSRLLY
+148 AVVLPFSRLVY
-159 VVVLVA
+159 VVVLAV
-165 LVGIFA
+165 LVGGFA
-171 LAMQPKSGFIKVYD
+171 LAMLPKGGFIKVYD

-207 YYNITL
+207 YYNIRL
-213 DNARLTDE
+213 DNARLTDV
-221 QRAQIDGWFTAHNG
+221 QQAQVAGWFAEADS
-235 YINENKQIQPSIT
+235 YLSDNEWIQPPVT

-267 GLDFEGKEITPNLNR
+267 GLDFEGKEVTPNLNR
-282 LVADSTTI
+282 LVADSTAI

-328 DNTYF
+328 DNTYY
-333 TLPKAAKEINN
+333 TLPKASKEINR

-373 SYPDFELTEAF
+373 SYPDFEQTEAF

-429 LPDELKTVSFSDTIP
+429 LPEELKTIAFSDTIP
-444 ELMRDY
+444 EMMRDY

-464 IDYLKT
+464 IDYLRT
-470 RPDYDNTL
+470 RPDYDSTL

-493 DLCASKGGRVIS
+493 DLCASKGGGVIS

-514 LNAPS
+514 LNAPAS
-519 GMTYDGVMGQIDIYP
+519 MTYDGVMGQIDIYP
-534 TLLDL
+534 TILEL
-539 LGLRSY
+539 LGLRDY
-545 CWAGLGQSILDPS
+545 KWHGLGQSILDRS
-558 KPAVAVNPR
+558 KPAMAVSPR

-573 TAGVAASRL
+573 TAGITAARL
-582 EHLRQAPEV
+582 EHLRQAPEI
-591 SDYTIRFN
+591 SDLVIRFN
-599 LLDGL
+599 LLEK
-604 DCQR
+604 R

>member
-1 MKKFLK
+1 MNKTLKKLM
-7 DLTRWDGRRVASLVP
+7 RWDSGCVDSLVP
-22 LFAIIF
+22 FFAILF
-28 KFLLFDAVWC
+28 KFFLFDAIWC

-48 WPLYVTTLSA
+48 WPLYVTSVSA

-79 VLPDLW
+79 VLTDIW

-91 YFRTYFTA
+91 YFRTYFSA

-105 FLADNLA
+105 FLAGNLA

-123 VCDALFPLSTI
+123 VCDALFPLSTAG
-134 VAVILMFRRRKSRG
+134 AVIMMFKLRKTRG
-148 PVVLPFSRLLY
+148 AVVLPFSRMLY
-159 VVVLVA
+159 VIVLAVLVG
-165 LVGIFA
+165 VFV
-171 LAMQPKSGFIKVYD
+171 LAMLPKGGFIKVYD

-213 DNARLTDE
+213 DNAVLTDE
-221 QRAQIDGWFTAHNG
+221 QSNEIDRWFSDHCG
-235 YINENKQIQPSIT
+235 YMAEKQQIQPPVT

-267 GLDFEGKEITPNLNR
+267 GLEFEGKEITPNLNR
-282 LVADSTTI
+282 LVADSTAI

-322 YSTLYP
+322 YSTLYHG
-328 DNTYF
+328 NTYY
-333 TLPKAAKEINN
+333 TLPKASKEINN

-373 SYPDFELTEAF
+373 SYPDFEQTEAF

-413 KAFVQMVTY
+413 KALVQMVTY

-429 LPDELKTVSFSDTIP
+429 LPEELKTITFSDTIP
-444 ELMRDY
+444 EMMRDY

-464 IDYLKT
+464 IDYLRT
-470 RPDYDNTL
+470 RPDYDSTL
-478 VVITGDHEGLANNRR
+478 VVITGDHEGFANNRR
-493 DLCASKGGRVIS
+493 DLCASKGGDVIS

-514 LNAPS
+514 LNAPA
-519 GMTYDGVMGQIDIYP
+519 GMAYDGVMGQIDIYP
-534 TLLDL
+534 TILEL
-539 LGLRSY
+539 LGLRDY
-545 CWAGLGQSILDPS
+545 KWHGLGQSILDPS
-558 KPAVAVNPR
+558 KAAVAVSPR

-573 TAGVAASRL
+573 TTGVTAARL
-582 EHLRQAPEV
+582 EHLRQAPEI
-591 SDYTIRFN
+591 SDLVIRFN
-599 LLDGL
+599 LLEK
-604 DCQR
+604 R

>member
-1 MKKFLK
+1 MNKALKK
-7 DLTRWDGRRVASLVP
+7 LTRWNGGRVDSLVP
-22 LFAIIF
+22 FFAILF
-28 KFLLFDAVWC
+28 KFLLFDAIWC

-48 WPLYVTTLSA
+48 WPLYVTSVSA

-79 VLPDLW
+79 VLTDIW

-91 YFRTYFTA
+91 YFRTYFSA

-105 FLADNLA
+105 FLAGNLA

-123 VCDALFPLSTI
+123 VCDALFPLSTAG
-134 VAVILMFRRRKSRG
+134 AVIMMFKLRKTRG
-148 PVVLPFSRLLY
+148 AVVLPFSRMLY
-159 VVVLVA
+159 VIVLAVF
-165 LVGIFA
+165 VGVFA
-171 LAMQPKSGFIKVYD
+171 LTMLPKGGFIKVYD

-213 DNARLTDE
+213 DNAVLTDE
-221 QRAQIDGWFTAHNG
+221 QSNEIDRWFSDHCA
-235 YINENKQIQPSIT
+235 YIAEKQQIQSPVT

-267 GLDFEGKEITPNLNR
+267 GLDFEGKEITPHLNR
-282 LVADSTTI
+282 LVADSTAI

-328 DNTYF
+328 GNTYY
-333 TLPKAAKEINN
+333 TLPKASKEINN

-373 SYPDFELTEAF
+373 SYPDFEQTEAF

-429 LPDELKTVSFSDTIP
+429 LPDELKTIAFSDTIP
-444 ELMRDY
+444 EMMRDY

-464 IDYLKT
+464 IDYLRT
-470 RPDYDNTL
+470 RPDYDSTL

-493 DLCASKGGRVIS
+493 DLCASKGGDVIS

-514 LNAPS
+514 LNAPAA
-519 GMTYDGVMGQIDIYP
+519 MAYDGVMGQIDIYP
-534 TLLDL
+534 TILEL
-539 LGLRSY
+539 LGLCDY
-545 CWAGLGQSILDPS
+545 KWHGLGQSILDPS
-558 KPAVAVNPR
+558 KAAVAVSPR

-573 TAGVAASRL
+573 TAGVTAARL
-582 EHLRQAPEV
+582 EHLHQAPEI
-591 SDYTIRFN
+591 SDLIIRFN
-599 LLDGL
+599 LLEK
-604 DCQR
+604 R

>member
-1 MKKFLK
+1 MNKTLKKLM
-7 DLTRWDGRRVASLVP
+7 RRDGGRVDSLVP
-22 LFAIIF
+22 FFAILF
-28 KFLLFDAVWC
+28 KFFLFDAIWC

-48 WPLYVTTLSA
+48 WPLYVTSVSA

-64 PYILSRRRWVGVTMM
+64 PYILSRRRWVGMTMM
-79 VLPDLW
+79 VLADIW

-91 YFRTYFTA
+91 YFRTYFSA

-105 FLADNLA
+105 FLAGNLA

-123 VCDALFPLSTI
+123 VCDALFPLSTAGAI
-134 VAVILMFRRRKSRG
+134 IMMFKLRKTRGAVA
-148 PVVLPFSRLLY
+148 LPFSRLFY
-159 VVVLVA
+159 VIVLAVLVG
-165 LVGIFA
+165 VFA
-171 LAMQPKSGFIKVYD
+171 LAMQPKGGFIKVYD
-185 RQRSHAYLHSS
+185 RQRSHAYLHSC

-213 DNARLTDE
+213 DNARLTDG
-221 QRAQIDGWFTAHNG
+221 QQDQIAGWFAESDE
-235 YINENKQIQPSIT
+235 YISENERIQPPVI

-328 DNTYF
+328 GNTYY
-333 TLPKAAKEINN
+333 TLPKASKEINH

-373 SYPDFELTEAF
+373 SYPDFEQTEAF

-429 LPDELKTVSFSDTIP
+429 LPEELKTVTFSDTIP
-444 ELMRDY
+444 EMMRDY

-464 IDYLKT
+464 IDYLRT
-470 RPDYDNTL
+470 RPDYDSTL

-493 DLCASKGGRVIS
+493 DLCASKGGDVIS

-514 LNAPS
+514 LNAS
-519 GMTYDGVMGQIDIYP
+519 AAMTYDGVMGQIDIYP
-534 TLLDL
+534 TILEL
-539 LGLRSY
+539 LGLRDY
-545 CWAGLGQSILDPS
+545 KWHGLGQSILDQS
-558 KPAVAVNPR
+558 KPAVAVSPR

-573 TAGVAASRL
+573 TAGITAARL
-582 EHLRQAPEV
+582 EHLRQAPEI
-591 SDYTIRFN
+591 SDLIIRFN
-599 LLDGL
+599 LLDK
-604 DCQR
+604 R